1 MPETSTDGP
10 DKSELEYY
18 VERFNR
24 FGVEFMVIG
33 GQAANLLGSDRP
45 TFDVDLCYRRS
56 PDNLERLA
64 ACLRD
69 LNVTLRN
76 APPDL
81 PFQIDARSLALG
93 ANFTFSTE
101 LSSLDVLGHVEPIGD
116 YDALLPNAETGEVA
130 GEPVTVIGLDDLI
143 RIKEHIARQKD
154 RDALVELLAIKR
166 LRAESSDGKP
176 GS

>member
-1 MPETSTDGP
+1 MPDSNTNEP
-10 DKSELEYY
+10 DSSELEHYIQQ
-18 VERFNR
+18 FNR
-24 FGVEFMVIG
+24 FSVEFIVIG

-45 TFDVDLCYRRS
+45 TFDVDLCYRRT

-81 PFQIDARSLALG
+81 PFQIDAMSLALG
-93 ANFTFSTE
+93 TNFTFNTRISK
-101 LSSLDVLGHVEPIGD
+101 LDILGHVEPIGS
-116 YDALLPNAETGEVA
+116 YDDLLPNAESGEVA
-130 GEPVTVIGLDDLI
+130 GMPVRVIALDDLI

-166 LRAESSDGKP
+166 LREQTQSP
-176 GS
+176 E